1 MKRNRLK
8 SPLGTIYTYSFES
21 KKTET
26 AAIQRNSYLGLRGLP
41 DRKIAKAASFKFAKA
56 CLN

>member
-8 SPLGTIYTYSFES
+8 SPLGTIYTYSFEG

-26 AAIQRNSYLGLRGLP
+26 SAIQRNSNRGFRGLP
-41 DRKIAKAASFKFAKA
+41 AGKIANAASFKFAKA